1 MIEFS
6 KDSITIY
13 IQGGGPEL
21 VTWTKDE
28 WIEDPS
34 IVLSIA
40 NAIKMY
46 YTDYDRLVKICAP
59 SEGLQ

>member
-6 KDSITIY
+6 EDSITIY
-13 IQGGGPEL
+13 NRYGGPEL
-21 VTWTKDE
+21 VTWTQTE
-28 WIEDPS
+28 WTEDPS

-46 YTDYDRLVKICAP
+46 YEDYDRLVEICAP
-59 SEGLQ
+59 SEL